1 MTFDK
6 KKKKERR
13 KDGCSSML
21 NGDRFGYRIDRK
33 KVDGGGMKLIG
44 FPIITT
50 TTTGLG
56 RILFTTINPSIKRA
70 LDVEDKMILGY

>member
-1 MTFDK
+1 MV
-6 KKKKERR
+6 
-13 KDGCSSML
+13 
-21 NGDRFGYRIDRK
+21 IDLDIESTEK

>member
-1 MTFDK
+1 
-6 KKKKERR
+6 
-13 KDGCSSML
+13 ML

-50 TTTGLG
+50 TTTTNTTGLG